1 MLLPCMIGEE
11 KPYHLPC
18 MGACAVATELKT
30 RDGESRGWKEAT
42 PGSSRPSLLLLL
54 SRAPQRAGCLASA
67 CNCVCVHGRVAAV
80 HPSSLPYSTKVKQS
94 FLCRTYVAVAKV
106 HLLLRVSSLLQSQSS
121 FCVSSYFFFFSSLA
135 DHSTTTIWFLNRMKV
150 SVISS
155 IAS

>member
-54 SRAPQRAGCLASA
+54 SRAPQRAGCFGFGVQLCPCARPRRRRASLLPTLLHQGQTIIPVPYVRRRSKSPSPPA
-67 CNCVCVHGRVAAV
+67 CYLLVCYKVNPVSAS
-80 HPSSLPYSTKVKQS
+80 PLIFSSSL
-94 FLCRTYVAVAKV
+94 R
-106 HLLLRVSSLLQSQSS
+106 LLITALQL
-121 FCVSSYFFFFSSLA
+121 FGF
-135 DHSTTTIWFLNRMKV
+135 
-150 SVISS
+150 
-155 IAS
+155 